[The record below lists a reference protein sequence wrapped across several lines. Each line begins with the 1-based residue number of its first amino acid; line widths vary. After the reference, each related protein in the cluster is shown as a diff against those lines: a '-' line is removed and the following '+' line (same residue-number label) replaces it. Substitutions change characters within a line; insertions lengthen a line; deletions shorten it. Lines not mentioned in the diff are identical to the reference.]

1 VNEALAKNRS
11 ALKALRRS
19 EKRRLRNKAIKSAL
33 RTFLK
38 KALSALAEKDPE
50 KAKEAVRIACSRL
63 DKAASKGVIHRNEA
77 DRRKSKLMKKLQE
90 LLSVS

>member
-1 VNEALAKNRS
+1 MPRTKS
-11 ALKALRRS
+11 ALKALKRS

-38 KALSALAEKDPE
+38 KAITALMEKDVE

-63 DKAASKGVIHRNEA
+63 DKAASKGVIHKNEA
-77 DRRKSKLMKKLQE
+77 ARRKSKLMEKLHK
-90 LLSVS
+90 LLSSA